1 MARGGKRQGMAEGRA
16 ERKGQKA
23 PRKRFYR
30 TRAHSN
36 PLSDMYFPVPS
47 CPKEDAPETPKVE
60 FADVGCGF
68 GGLLIRLAPL
78 FPDRLMVGM
87 EIRDKVAE
95 YVQER
100 IANLRRE
107 HEGQYQNISC
117 IRTNSQKFLV
127 HYFCKGQLQKLFFLF
142 PDPHFKAQNHRR
154 RIISL
159 SLLAEY
165 AYLLAPGGRMYT
177 ITDVPELAEWMKS
190 KVAAHPSFRPLT
202 QEELDADVAAGL
214 LITSSEEGQKVE
226 RNSGQTWRMVY
237 QRL

>member
-159 SLLAEY
+159 SLLAEF
-165 AYLLAPGGRMYT
+165 ATCWPPG
-177 ITDVPELAEWMKS
+177 
-190 KVAAHPSFRPLT
+190 AACTPSQTSLG
-202 QEELDADVAAGL
+202 AG
-214 LITSSEEGQKVE
+214 
-226 RNSGQTWRMVY
+226 
-237 QRL
+237 